1 MAIHEVSS
9 FSLTEKEFFYT
20 SPIALLETIQRANN
34 IEILYKIRLKFSFQF
49 HTARAQPRPNRRP
62 SDPASS

>member
-1 MAIHEVSS
+1 MSALKSI
-9 FSLTEKEFFYT
+9 FFYT

-34 IEILYKIRLKFSFQF
+34 IEILYKIKLKFSFQF
-49 HTARAQPRPNRRP
+49 HTARVQPRPNRRP